1 MPCLLE
7 TGADK
12 TLGRETTLP
21 GRQEEKEL
29 ILYHGPTGFPVY
41 AAHAQTMADGTGCM
55 LDLKKLLEA
64 VASGQV
70 TLSFQTKHS
79 F

>member
-1 MPCLLE
+1 
-7 TGADK
+7 
-12 TLGRETTLP
+12 
-21 GRQEEKEL
+21 
-29 ILYHGPTGFPVY
+29 
-41 AAHAQTMADGTGCM
+41 MADGTGCM

>member
-1 MPCLLE
+1 
-7 TGADK
+7 
-12 TLGRETTLP
+12 
-21 GRQEEKEL
+21 
-29 ILYHGPTGFPVY
+29 
-41 AAHAQTMADGTGCM
+41 MADGTGCM

-64 VASGQV
+64 VASGPV